1 MHNLVLISFL
11 VFIFLNLIENLIHYN
26 IGILRN
32 KKLDNP
38 LVLPTTVDWF
48 RIITIMLI
56 FACLQG
62 IFVYLFYSKK

>member
-1 MHNLVLISFL
+1 MHNLIVISFL

-38 LVLPTTVDWF
+38 LVLPTNIDWI
-48 RIITIMLI
+48 RIITSMVF

-62 IFVYLFYSKK
+62 FFVYLFYSKM

>member
-1 MHNLVLISFL
+1 MHNLIVISFL

-38 LVLPTTVDWF
+38 LVLPTNIDWI
-48 RIITIMLI
+48 RIITIMVI

-62 IFVYLFYSKK
+62 FFVYLFYSKK